1 MLRCFNK
8 RSLSF
13 IDPTQLSD
21 LLAIEAELSRRSL
34 HTYLKNMWPVIEPS
48 TPFLDGWHL
57 GAICEHEQAVL
68 DFQIKKLCINVCPR
82 SGKSITTSVA
92 FPTWAWTR
100 DPSTRFLYSSYSG
113 DLSLEFSTAS
123 RRVLESSWY
132 QSRWGVKLSADQST
146 KSFYANDQGG
156 YRISTSVG
164 GSATG
169 RGGDVLVIDDPHSLK
184 TIGSDVIRQADID
197 WFRKVWVSRQNNP
210 KAGRMV
216 IVMQRGHQDDLASL
230 LKEQGDW
237 VFLQLPTEYVPR
249 QWTSPLG
256 WSDPRTKVGELLHP
270 ERVGLNEVETIKREL
285 GPVDWS
291 CQHAQDP
298 LPELGGM
305 FERSWFEI
313 ISEPDSN
320 PVMRVRF
327 WDAAGSE
334 TERSP
339 YTAGVL
345 MSEHR
350 DGTFVIEDVRRDRL
364 TAAKV
369 DRWMLQT
376 ARDDGPGV
384 DIAEEQEPGSAG
396 KAVISAHRTLLAG
409 YNYEGIRASGDKVT
423 RWKPLASQA
432 RPAANESYGKVK
444 IVKGDWNKDFLD
456 EIVANKRSKFKDQLD
471 AASGALYQLRIA
483 PRPIKQYAALWG

>member
-1 MLRCFNK
+1 MP
-8 RSLSF
+8 F

-21 LLAIEAELSRRSL
+21 LLAIEAELGRRSL

-48 TPFLDGWHL
+48 TPFLDSWHL
-57 GAICEHEQAVL
+57 GAICEHEAAVL
-68 DFQIKKLCINVCPR
+68 EGDIPKLLINVCPR

-113 DLSLEFSTAS
+113 DLSLEFSTSS
-123 RRVLESSWY
+123 RHVLESSWY
-132 QSRWGVKLSADQST
+132 QSRWGVKLSTDQAT

-169 RGGDVLVIDDPHSLK
+169 RGGDVLVLDDPHNLK
-184 TIGSDVIRQADID
+184 LVASDVIRNADIE
-197 WFRKVWVSRQNNP
+197 WFRKVWSSRQNNP
-210 KAGRMV
+210 KFGRQIV
-216 IVMQRGHQDDLASL
+216 IMQRGHQDDLAAML
-230 LKEQGDW
+230 LEQGDW
-237 VFLQLPTEYVPR
+237 VCLKLPTEYIPR
-249 QWTSPLG
+249 QWTSPIG
-256 WSDPRTKVGELLHP
+256 WSDPRTETGDLLHP
-270 ERVGLNEVETIKREL
+270 DRVGTAEVETMKREL
-285 GPVDWS
+285 GPVDFS

-305 FERSWFEI
+305 FERGWFEI
-313 ISEPDSN
+313 IDKPDPD

-345 MSEHR
+345 MAETLE
-350 DGTFVIEDVRRDRL
+350 GTFIVEDVRRDRL

-369 DRWMLQT
+369 DRWMLDT
-376 ARDDGPGV
+376 AREDGVGV
-384 DIAEEQEPGSAG
+384 DVAEEQEPGSAG
-396 KAVISAHRTLLAG
+396 KSVISAHRTLLAG
-409 YNYEGIRASGDKVT
+409 FNYDGIRASGDKVT

-432 RPAANESYGKVK
+432 RPAPKEAYGKVK